1 MNFVKKAMGHACD
14 NCPLCNYAR
23 NHPETSIGKVMEW
36 HGKFCP
42 VWKSQKELVQLKQ
55 SENKKNNTIT

>member
-1 MNFVKKAMGHACD
+1 MNPFKKALGHACD

-23 NHPETSIGKVMEW
+23 NHPETTVGKVMEW

-42 VWKSQKELVQLKQ
+42 MWKGQKELEVMRQGGKSKDSGQ
-55 SENKKNNTIT
+55 

>member
-1 MNFVKKAMGHACD
+1 MNPVKKALAHACD

-23 NHPETSIGKVMEW
+23 NNPETTVGKIMEW

-42 VWKSQKELVQLKQ
+42 M
-55 SENKKNNTIT
+55 

>member
-1 MNFVKKAMGHACD
+1 MNPVKKALARVCD

-23 NHPETSIGKVMEW
+23 NHPDTKIGRVMEW

-42 VWKSQKELVQLKQ
+42 AWSGQKELGKLRQ
-55 SENKKNNTIT
+55 SKAK

>member
-1 MNFVKKAMGHACD
+1 MNPVKKALAHACD

-23 NHPETSIGKVMEW
+23 NNPETTVGKIMEW

-42 VWKSQKELVQLKQ
+42 MWQGQKELEEDRKQ
-55 SENKKNNTIT
+55 KSGKISNGK